1 MIKNKNSNLRIDY
14 DMDNQE
20 VIEIKDEKNV
30 YYTTNDNNI
39 NLIEELW

>member
-1 MIKNKNSNLRIDY
+1 MIKNKNSNLQIDY